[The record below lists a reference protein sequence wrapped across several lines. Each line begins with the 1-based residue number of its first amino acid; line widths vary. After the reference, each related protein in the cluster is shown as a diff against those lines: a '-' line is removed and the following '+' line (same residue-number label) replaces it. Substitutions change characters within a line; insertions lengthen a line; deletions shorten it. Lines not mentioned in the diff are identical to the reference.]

1 MRNVSLPWAITILMG
16 MIAAIIGLVLRY
28 YFAWPFS
35 LNFKYLLHAHS
46 HAMLLGWLL
55 GALVLLI
62 YRMWN
67 IEMPKSHKRIFYLM
81 AVSVLGMLLSFPFQ
95 GYAAVSIAFT
105 TLHLWLSYILLFK
118 IAKLSCN
125 RGLAGKLVQTGVV
138 FFFIS
143 SIGPYCLGPL
153 MANGMQSSPWYDQAI
168 FFYLHFLYNGAFF
181 FFILAF
187 LIEKFKISSALKN
200 QKAFY
205 FLMLFGTILT
215 WFHKLDYSFDFW
227 WINTIAGIGSIFQLL
242 AGLLLLRPL
251 FATKPSIHFSV
262 ILWMLLLKWIFQ
274 ILGSFPL
281 VASQAVNNRFVLI
294 AYLHFIFLGIFT
306 PLVWFALRKYIAG
319 FNQLMR
325 AYWILFVLTELTLIL
340 PSLNLIT
347 GFTLWPQLTFA
358 LYFAFVAVWCI
369 FGFKYLKSKGFTSR
383 AIA

>member
-1 MRNVSLPWAITILMG
+1 MRNVSLPWLLTILMG
-16 MIAAIIGLVLRY
+16 MIAAIIGLVLRF

-55 GALVLLI
+55 GALVLLS
-62 YRMWN
+62 YKMWN
-67 IEMPKSHKRIFYLM
+67 IEIPTSHKRIFYLM
-81 AVSVLGMLLSFPFQ
+81 VICVLGMLLSFPFQ
-95 GYAAVSIAFT
+95 GYAAVSITFT

-118 IAKLSCN
+118 VARLSRN

-143 SIGPYCLGPL
+143 SIGPYSLGPL
-153 MANGMQSSPWYDQAI
+153 MANYLQSSPWYDQAI

-187 LIEKFKISSALKN
+187 IVEKFKVANMIKN

-205 FLMLFGTILT
+205 VFMLFGTLLT

-227 WINTIAGIGSIFQLL
+227 WINVLAGMGSIFQIL
-242 AGLLLLRPL
+242 AGVMLLHPI
-251 FATKPSIHFSV
+251 FVAKPSIHFRV
-262 ILWMLLLKWIFQ
+262 ILWVLLLKWIFQ
-274 ILGSFPL
+274 ILGSFPM

-306 PLVWFALRKYIAG
+306 PLIWYALRKQISG
-319 FNQLMR
+319 FNKLMST
-325 AYWILFVLTELTLIL
+325 YCILFLLTELALVL
-340 PSLNLIT
+340 PSLNLIA
-347 GFTLWPQLTFA
+347 GFTLWPQITFI
-358 LYFAFVAVWCI
+358 LYLGFVVIWCV
-369 FGFKYLKSKGFTSR
+369 FGFKYLVSKAETPKTL
-383 AIA
+383 